1 MWVQRTSGSERGK
14 FQKRGNLIITLQAR
28 RPGRASRNG
37 ADTPGRRARNDTGTG
52 NGRFYKQES
61 NNGAKECAGGGPVRL
76 CRIEPG
82 RTLADTARQRPSAGG
97 GGTLSRASE
106 ARRDLL
112 LVLKDLKTRS
122 LGHEPGLGMTD
133 HSSILADRVPGGEEP
148 RFCHPE
154 ERSDDRGAS
163 PEGKDLGVI

>member
-1 MWVQRTSGSERGK
+1 MRVQRTSGSERGK
-14 FQKRGNLIITLQAR
+14 FQKRGNLIIALQAR
-28 RPGRASRNG
+28 RPGRASRDG

-106 ARRDLL
+106 ASEAR
-112 LVLKDLKTRS
+112 
-122 LGHEPGLGMTD
+122 H
-133 HSSILADRVPGGEEP
+133 I
-148 RFCHPE
+148 
-154 ERSDDRGAS
+154 
-163 PEGKDLGVI
+163 